1 MNITNAEYA
10 EHVGRYWS
18 DRGGNRAQGKLIG
31 WLLISDPPH
40 QSSKQLQEA
49 LHMSAGT
56 ISSNIRVLEQ
66 IGLVERV
73 TFPRDRASYYRM
85 ATDGWEYLLDEK
97 RIGMA
102 GLRKIVDEGHGVLSD
117 APPEQHRRMER
128 LAELLDFMDVEMAA
142 LARRWHARKETR

>member
-1 MNITNAEYA
+1 
-10 EHVGRYWS
+10 
-18 DRGGNRAQGKLIG
+18 
-31 WLLISDPPH
+31 
-40 QSSKQLQEA
+40 
-49 LHMSAGT
+49 MSAGT